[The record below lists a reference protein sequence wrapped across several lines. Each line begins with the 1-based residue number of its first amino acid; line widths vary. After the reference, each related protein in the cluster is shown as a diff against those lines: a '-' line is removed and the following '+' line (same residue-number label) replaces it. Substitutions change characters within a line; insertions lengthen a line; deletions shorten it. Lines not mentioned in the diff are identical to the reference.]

1 MMGMIFN
8 EVEEIIVELFDEDEW
23 DRILEE
29 CGLEGAYTSLGYY
42 PDAEVWSIVRSVSQL
57 LDLEVA
63 ETLRQVGRLLLPKL
77 VARIPGVCAAFESA
91 TELLLNVNQIIHPQV
106 KLMYPDAIPPV
117 FEFEHDQEWIL
128 VHYRSARLFSA
139 LAEGFIMG
147 AAEYFDELC
156 EIEAF
161 ELPKPEGASFRVR
174 FSPTVVG

>member
-1 MMGMIFN
+1 MTIAMRGSSRVSQRWRSSTFFCSGEKNDSAVALSPAAPVWSPVITGGWSLPMMGMIFN
-8 EVEEIIVELFDEDEW
+8 EIEEIIVELFDEDEW

-91 TELLLNVNQIIHPQV
+91 TELLLNVNQII
-106 KLMYPDAIPPV
+106 
-117 FEFEHDQEWIL
+117 
-128 VHYRSARLFSA
+128 
-139 LAEGFIMG
+139 
-147 AAEYFDELC
+147 
-156 EIEAF
+156 
-161 ELPKPEGASFRVR
+161 
-174 FSPTVVG
+174 